1 MTDSRIYITGITGG
15 IGAGKS
21 IVSRLLRL
29 KGYFVYDCDYDA
41 KRLMNSDA
49 GLQNTLRNV
58 FGSDIIQLSGNI
70 DRAALGAL
78 VFSKPE
84 LLEKLNSIVHPAV
97 KNDLLLWA
105 ANHAKSQQPL
115 FVESAILASSGIS
128 DCCNDVWYV
137 DAPQEARIR
146 RVKARNSLD
155 EETVKKRIK
164 AQEKETERLCD
175 ADLRI
180 YSFSNDKETSLLDS
194 VNRLL
199 ENFNQQYNQC

>member
-29 KGYFVYDCDYDA
+29 KGYFVYDCDYEA
-41 KRLMNSDA
+41 KRLMCSDE
-49 GLQNTLRNV
+49 GLLTALRNV
-58 FGSDIIQLSGNI
+58 FGSGIVKLSGYI

-84 LLEKLNSIVHPAV
+84 LLEKLNSLVHPAV
-97 KNDLLLWA
+97 KNDLLSWA
-105 ANHAKSQQPL
+105 KNHAKCRQPL
-115 FVESAILASSGIS
+115 FVESAILATSGIA

-155 EETVKKRIK
+155 EETVRKRIK